1 MRARIRYT
9 VTGRIRFLGHRDV
22 ARTWERAL
30 RRAGMP
36 VAYSEGFSPRP
47 KLHFGLALSVGHESL
62 AEYVDVDFAGP
73 VDVAGLPSELTPH
86 LPVGIEAVGAVAVQ
100 RADGSLQATVDACTW
115 SLWCTGVTTDELAAR
130 AAELLAATELPATVT
145 RKGKQVPWDLRP
157 IIKALDVAPDITTN
171 DRGGSLL
178 TAELAT
184 APRGIRIPELLA
196 AFEPLVFTA
205 RVTRL
210 NQWTTTDGSR
220 TEPVPMPRRVSHA
233 LERAS

>member
-1 MRARIRYT
+1 MRVRIRYT

-22 ARTWERAL
+22 ARAWERAL
-30 RRAGMP
+30 RRAGQP

-73 VDVAGLPSELTPH
+73 VDVVMLPTALSPH
-86 LPVGIEAVGAVAVQ
+86 LPVGIDAVGAVAIQ
-100 RADGSLQATVDACTW
+100 RADGSLQSIVDACTW
-115 SLWCTGVTTDELAAR
+115 QLMCSNVAAEILAQR
-130 AAELLAATELPATVT
+130 AAELMAATELPATVT
-145 RKGKQVPWDLRP
+145 RKGKPVAWDLRP
-157 IIKALDVAPDITTN
+157 IIIALDVAPD
-171 DRGGSLL
+171 DGASLL
-178 TAELAT
+178 TVELAT
-184 APRGIRIPELLA
+184 APRGIRISELLA
-196 AFEPLVFTA
+196 AFEPLEFSA

-220 TEPVPMPRRVSHA
+220 TEPVPMPHLVSHA